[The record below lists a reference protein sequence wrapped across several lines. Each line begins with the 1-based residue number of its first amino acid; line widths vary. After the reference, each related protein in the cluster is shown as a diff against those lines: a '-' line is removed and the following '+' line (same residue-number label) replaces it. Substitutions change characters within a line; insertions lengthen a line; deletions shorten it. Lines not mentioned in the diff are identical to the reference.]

1 MGSLLTRNITAQT
14 KCIKSNGPLIHI
26 NVNIG
31 LFRVSCSVVVDN
43 LVFGKSGSLSGVP
56 FLAHW
61 FFVRTGVVCSPVPLH
76 AMEMKRKSFSKV
88 MIDAAAEGMSS
99 RTRGV
104 RPRPELLESE
114 KASPS
119 LERTSSKRKLRL
131 AILSRHEPMMP
142 SGFFRYKA
150 NNYESE
156 PVALDELI
164 DTFGDQVL
172 TRVLKYD
179 EQNDIKF
186 HVAEVIDETIFDS
199 VHIATIRFTG
209 YPPDFDMP
217 FDMSDGPYSGFAEA
231 YGRFKQ
237 KEQLGLQ
244 NRSKS
249 PDVLHDPDDD
259 DDELN
264 LEPMGGG
271 DSDKGKDELVGA
283 PQQVPEEGNDLYVD
297 DDLPGSSAINNEEEH
312 EEAEMVDVE
321 PNSSERGQA
330 KRFKAN
336 NAKKKHSNSKKRKK
350 SKNASPKD
358 AARDENSDKSGGSDD
373 DNEFDDEDDVVVGL
387 GRKDTK
393 KKTKAQFLSLEK
405 AKASQLS
412 TKSSRASL
420 LFVKVDEKDDHYR
433 CKLCQEVKKSAV
445 NTSNLITHLTSC
457 HKKTWDAIE
466 REHNA
471 KHDVV
476 GFVKSVLD
484 ANGKGTTKPL
494 TQRKMDQWLGHDG
507 GMHKLA
513 KAKLTLLVWAIK
525 SCLAFNIF
533 DADEFH
539 EYADSAEMGHDSAYL
554 MKEKTALL
562 HEIFVGLAEERLA
575 QCPSISVTADMWTAL
590 TGRQYLVVTYH
601 GINPKTFE
609 VVHHV
614 LDLQAVFGSSSG
626 DQIAALVESHI
637 ARHLGRDKC
646 IVALV
651 LDSGSNML
659 RAAKLAGVEVQKCF
673 AHGLKGVIDAVC
685 GKKPSVKQPELHDSV
700 VSCDLRTVKAIAKL
714 LCENKWIRKQVLG
727 DDDDTLQLIL
737 ENTTR
742 WEGRYVA
749 LERFLRLKAQLK
761 KNEMLKKYYSDVAR
775 RKDLADDVLESSF
788 FKRLESHCKLLKIFH
803 EVSVQS
809 QYEQQCSIAWIPLW
823 IRRIQKAC
831 NSSASTLGEK
841 LKLAVDK
848 RLVRKYLSAGSLAL
862 KAALLNPCV
871 SPKIAKHIRDPQ
883 VVSDT
888 WDAIVKEATGGKE
901 ASEEADSQEE
911 HRLILK
917 ATLPALQRSMNKWYE
932 AKRSET
938 KDREEV
944 LEFSNEDVFSFWKD
958 CRIAHTAAFV
968 PVACRYLGIPATS
981 APAERAF
988 SSSGL
993 MVTKLRNRISPDLLE
1008 RLIVCRD
1015 WIQQR
1020 CYSVSD
1026 TIKRIEAAFTAD
1038 AGTAAD
1044 Q

>member
-1 MGSLLTRNITAQT
+1 MGTHQTRNITTQT
-14 KCIKSNGPLIHI
+14 KCIKSNGPLIRI
-26 NVNIG
+26 NVNIV
-31 LFRVSCSVVVDN
+31 LLRVSCTAVVACVV
-43 LVFGKSGSLSGVP
+43 LGKSTCLVEAP
-56 FLAHW
+56 FLAQR
-61 FFVRTGVVCSPVPLH
+61 FFACVVHVLQTCSPFTP
-76 AMEMKRKSFSKV
+76 METKRKSFSKA
-88 MIDAAAEGMSS
+88 IADAVAEGQQGTSS
-99 RTRGV
+99 RMRGV
-104 RPRPELLESE
+104 QLRPELLESE

-119 LERTSSKRKLRL
+119 AMPKSSKRKVRL
-131 AILSRHEPMMP
+131 VIISRHEPVVP
-142 SGFFRYKA
+142 GGFVRYRA
-150 NNYESE
+150 NSADLESE
-156 PVALDELI
+156 PVPLDELI
-164 DTFGDQVL
+164 ATYGDQVV

-179 EQNDIKF
+179 DQHGIDF
-186 HVAEVIDETIFDS
+186 HVSEVVHETVFGS
-199 VHIATIRFTG
+199 VHVATIRFTG
-209 YPPDFDMP
+209 YPPEFDML
-217 FDMSDGPYSGFAEA
+217 FDMSNTPYSGFAEA
-231 YGRFKQ
+231 YVHFKN
-237 KEQLGLQ
+237 KEQLSPAESDM
-244 NRSKS
+244 RSKLVN
-249 PDVLHDPDDD
+249 VLHGPAE
-259 DDELN
+259 DDELD
-264 LEPMGGG
+264 LEPMGDM

-283 PQQVPEEGNDLYVD
+283 PQQVLEQG
-297 DDLPGSSAINNEEEH
+297 NEEEH
-312 EEAEMVDVE
+312 GEADMVAVE
-321 PNSSERGQA
+321 PSPSERGQA
-330 KRFKAN
+330 KRAKEKN
-336 NAKKKHSNSKKRKK
+336 VKKKRSIGKKHKK

-358 AARDENSDKSGGSDD
+358 VARDDNSDKLEGSDD
-373 DNEFDDEDDVVVGL
+373 DNDDFDDEDDVVVDL
-387 GRKDTK
+387 GQKGPK
-393 KKTKAQFLSLEK
+393 EKTKAQFLTLEK

-420 LFVKVDEKDDHYR
+420 LFVKVVEKDDHYR

-466 REHNA
+466 REHIA

-484 ANGKGTTKPL
+484 AKGKGTTKPL
-494 TQRKMDQWLGHDG
+494 TQRKMDQWLGDDG
-507 GMHKLA
+507 VMHKLA

-525 SCLAFNIF
+525 SCLPFNIF
-533 DADEFH
+533 DAGEFN

-562 HEIFVGLAEERLA
+562 HDIFVGLAEERLA

-590 TGRQYLVVTYH
+590 TGRQYLVMTYH

-637 ARHLGRDKC
+637 ARHLGKEKR

-659 RAAKLAGVEVQKCF
+659 RAAKLVGVEVQKCF

-685 GKKPSVKQPELHDSV
+685 GKEPSVKQPELHDSV
-700 VSCDLRTVKAIAKL
+700 VSCDLRSVKTIAKL

-727 DDDDTLQLIL
+727 DDDETLQLIL

-761 KNEMLKKYYSDVAR
+761 KNEMLKQYYHDVSR

-788 FKRLESHCKLLKIFH
+788 FKRLESHCKLLKVFH

-809 QYEQQCSIAWIPLW
+809 QYEKQCSIAWIPLW
-823 IRRIQKAC
+823 IRKIQKAC
-831 NSSASTLGEK
+831 NSSVSTLGEK

-848 RLVRKYLSAGSLAL
+848 RLVPKYLSAGSLAL

-871 SPKIAKHIRDPQ
+871 SATIAKHIRDPQ
-883 VVSDT
+883 VLSDT
-888 WDAIVKEATGGKE
+888 WNAIVSEATGDTEAKE
-901 ASEEADSQEE
+901 ESDSQEE
-911 HRLILK
+911 HRLILM

-938 KDREEV
+938 KDREDV

-1015 WIQQR
+1015 WIQQS

-1026 TIKRIEAAFTAD
+1026 TIKRIEAVFTGETGA
-1038 AGTAAD
+1038 AAD